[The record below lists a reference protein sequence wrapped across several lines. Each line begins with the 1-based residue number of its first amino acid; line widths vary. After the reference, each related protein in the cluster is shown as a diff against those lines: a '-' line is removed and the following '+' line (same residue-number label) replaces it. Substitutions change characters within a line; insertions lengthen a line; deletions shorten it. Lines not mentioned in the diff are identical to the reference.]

1 MSVGRKVRVGDARDA
16 CLWTS
21 HATAASL
28 ALFIASFAFS
38 ATPAGDRRDVDLKLV
53 IAVDVS
59 LSMTSDEQRVQREGY
74 ASALRDP
81 EILDAIAS
89 GPRGRIAMTYFE
101 WARPDYQRVLMPWTV
116 IGSAQDAA
124 AFADAIEALPTAS
137 AGGTSISAGLLF
149 ALTLLESSALRS
161 DRQTIDVSG
170 DGPNNAGPPINPVRD
185 ALIAR
190 GVTINGLAISLPAH
204 DAPGRFD
211 TFGPHYIESYY
222 EGCVIGGPGAF
233 VIAVGDVAEFRQA
246 IRRKLLN
253 EIAGAPARLQ
263 RAAYDGRYPAVT
275 DCRPFGASP
284 GR

>member
-1 MSVGRKVRVGDARDA
+1 
-16 CLWTS
+16 
-21 HATAASL
+21 
-28 ALFIASFAFS
+28 
-38 ATPAGDRRDVDLKLV
+38 
-53 IAVDVS
+53 
-59 LSMTSDEQRVQREGY
+59 
-74 ASALRDP
+74 
-81 EILDAIAS
+81 
-89 GPRGRIAMTYFE
+89 
-101 WARPDYQRVLMPWTV
+101 V

-137 AGGTSISAGLLF
+137 EGGTSISAALLF
-149 ALTLLESSALRS
+149 ALTLLESSGLRS

-190 GVTINGLAISLPAH
+190 GFTINGLAISLPAY
-204 DAPGRFD
+204 DEPGRFD
-211 TFGPHYIESYY
+211 TFGPHYVESYY

-233 VIAVGDVAEFRQA
+233 VIAVDDIADFRQA

-263 RAAYDGRYPAVT
+263 RAAYDGLYPAVT